1 MDQATNF
8 LLRAHSLLLF
18 LCSPLYSDWTD
29 LCIFSPS
36 SGASDRPLSSSSR
49 SSCEFPSIPVGSSY
63 PKQPG
68 EESAHYSTDSPSSS
82 FPRRAAAFSS
92 SASYSSSRLG
102 YPSPSPQGSGSPMSP
117 MSPMYCPSGPG
128 GYQYGYP
135 QSNGSGYSGPTRG
148 SEHYQSGQYSS
159 YPGYPVYDSQ
169 GNVVQ
174 QSGYP
179 TSYQGYKQGGYG
191 DYAGA
196 YYYNCPS
203 APSEGG
209 PLQTSSAANSN
220 TPLPPDFSY
229 VGNNTHHGSS
239 APPDSSYSDFY
250 AMG

>member
-1 MDQATNF
+1 
-8 LLRAHSLLLF
+8 
-18 LCSPLYSDWTD
+18 
-29 LCIFSPS
+29 
-36 SGASDRPLSSSSR
+36 
-49 SSCEFPSIPVGSSY
+49 
-63 PKQPG
+63 
-68 EESAHYSTDSPSSS
+68 
-82 FPRRAAAFSS
+82 
-92 SASYSSSRLG
+92 
-102 YPSPSPQGSGSPMSP
+102 MSP

-135 QSNGSGYSGPTRG
+135 QSNGSGYPGPARG
-148 SEHYQSGQYSS
+148 SEHYQGGQYSS

-174 QSGYP
+174 QAGYP
-179 TSYQGYKQGGYG
+179 SSYQGYKQGGGYG

-209 PLQTSSAANSN
+209 PLQTSSSANSN

>member
-1 MDQATNF
+1 
-8 LLRAHSLLLF
+8 
-18 LCSPLYSDWTD
+18 
-29 LCIFSPS
+29 
-36 SGASDRPLSSSSR
+36 
-49 SSCEFPSIPVGSSY
+49 
-63 PKQPG
+63 
-68 EESAHYSTDSPSSS
+68 
-82 FPRRAAAFSS
+82 
-92 SASYSSSRLG
+92 
-102 YPSPSPQGSGSPMSP
+102 
-117 MSPMYCPSGPG
+117 MYCPSGPA

-148 SEHYQSGQYSS
+148 SEHYQGGQYSS
-159 YPGYPVYDSQ
+159 YPGYPGYDSQ

-174 QSGYP
+174 QAGYP
-179 TSYQGYKQGGYG
+179 TSYQGYKQGGGYG

-209 PLQTSSAANSN
+209 PLQTSSSAANSN

-229 VGNNTHHGSS
+229 VGNNSHHGSS